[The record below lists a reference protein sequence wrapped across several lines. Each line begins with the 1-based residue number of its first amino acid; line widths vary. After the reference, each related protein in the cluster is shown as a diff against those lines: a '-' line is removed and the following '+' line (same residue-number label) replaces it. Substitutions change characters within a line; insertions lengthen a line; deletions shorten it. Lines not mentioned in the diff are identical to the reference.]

1 MKNLFHLQNHHDFT
15 HSLSDLNTY
24 GRLILV
30 ISDLKKTDETPV
42 TLSKMDL
49 D

>member
-1 MKNLFHLQNHHDFT
+1 MNYHDFIYN
-15 HSLSDLNTY
+15 LPDLNTY

-42 TLSKMDL
+42 ILSKTDL